1 MPKFLL
7 EYLKDKLIVA
17 KNKNPMWRVLLA
29 ESYGEDCGDHIVLH
43 PFETIY
49 LLMKGKAKI
58 NDKQSRDAIRDIV
71 SKAVQRDPNF
81 VNKLSAYLDLRE
93 RGFVVK
99 ILKNKRS
106 IIFEVFD
113 RQADITLDESRC
125 VIMVVQAEKSIGIED
140 LDTALSE
147 AKKINKM
154 LVLAIVDQDGDIV
167 YYKVDSTL
175 RFGVSLRLR
184 KTHWL

>member
-1 MPKFLL
+1 MSKFLL
-7 EYLKDKLIVA
+7 EYLKDELIVS
-17 KNKNPMWRVLLA
+17 KDKNPMWRVLLA
-29 ESYGEDCGDHIVLH
+29 EGYGEYRGDYIVLH
-43 PFETIY
+43 PLEAIY

-58 NDKQSRDAIRDIV
+58 NDKLSKDVIRDIT
-71 SKAVQRDPNF
+71 SKAVQKDPNF
-81 VNKLSAYLDLRE
+81 VIKLSTYLDLRE
-93 RGFVVK
+93 RGFPVK
-99 ILKNKRS
+99 ILKGKQS
-106 IIFEVFD
+106 IIFEVFN

-125 VIMVVQAEKSIGIED
+125 VIMVVQAEKSIGIEE

-147 AKKINKM
+147 AKKMNKM

-184 KTHWL
+184 RTRWL